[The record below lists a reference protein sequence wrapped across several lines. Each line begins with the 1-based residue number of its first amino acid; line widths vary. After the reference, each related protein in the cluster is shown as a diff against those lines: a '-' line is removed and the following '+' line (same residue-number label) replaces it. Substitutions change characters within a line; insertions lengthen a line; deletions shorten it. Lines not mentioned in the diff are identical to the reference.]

1 MRVLV
6 AGCGYVGNA
15 LARRLVAAG
24 HEVHGLRR
32 RIEALPPGVHPVA
45 ADLAAPDL
53 PALPVVDALVYTAS
67 AGGRTEEAY
76 RTIYVDGL
84 RRVIERLEASG
95 SALERVIFTSST
107 AVYGQTGGEWVDET
121 SATEPASFSGR
132 ILLEAEAV
140 AIAHGR
146 HGVALRLAGIY
157 GPGRTRLVRQVFEDQ
172 PSDSPDDAFGNRIH
186 VDDCA
191 GALAHLLELPSPAAV
206 YCGVDDAPVPLG
218 EVRDHLAAAL
228 GVARQRNRSHT
239 GTERGH
245 KRVSNA
251 RLVGSGYALSVPTY
265 REGYG
270 PVVEAFLRGEGRTEG
285 RIQS

>member
-15 LARRLVAAG
+15 LARRLVSAG

-32 RIEALPPGVHPVA
+32 RVEDLPPGVHPVA
-45 ADLAAPDL
+45 ADLAAEL
-53 PALPVVDALVYTAS
+53 PPLPVVDALVYTAS
-67 AGGRTEEAY
+67 AGGRTEAAY
-76 RTIYVDGL
+76 RSIYVDGL
-84 RRVIERLEASG
+84 RRVIEHLEARG
-95 SALERVIFTSST
+95 SRLERVIFTSST

-121 SATEPASFSGR
+121 SRTEPQSFSGR
-132 ILLEAEAV
+132 LLLEAEAI
-140 AIAHGR
+140 ATAHGR
-146 HGVALRLAGIY
+146 HGIALRLAGIY
-157 GPGRTRLVRQVFEDQ
+157 GPGRTRLVRQVFEDL
-172 PSDSPDDAFGNRIH
+172 PSDSPDEAFGNRIH

-191 GALAHLLELPSPAAV
+191 GAIAHLLALPSPASV

-218 EVRDHLAAAL
+218 EVRDHLAASL
-228 GVARQRNRSHT
+228 GVVRNRNRTST

-251 RLVGSGYALSVPTY
+251 RLLGSGYGLAVPTY